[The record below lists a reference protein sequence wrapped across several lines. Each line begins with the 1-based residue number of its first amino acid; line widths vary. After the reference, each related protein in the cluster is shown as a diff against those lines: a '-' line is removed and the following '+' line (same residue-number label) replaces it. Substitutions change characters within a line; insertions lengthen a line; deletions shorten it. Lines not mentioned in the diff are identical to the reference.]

1 MAGASRATART
12 GARTGGRTAPR
23 TPARAGAGA
32 RAHDPAVLGM
42 LPSLLG
48 YRLRLAQR
56 AVFDDFQASMGQA
69 NISPGLFGVLV
80 IIESNPGLKQTE
92 LARAAML
99 DRSSVVP
106 VLDKLE
112 ARGLV
117 ARRPPPDDRRVK
129 GLWLTADG
137 SALLRR
143 LKRRVLAHEQ
153 RLTEALTDRERS
165 QLFDLLERLTG
176 SGQRT

>member
-1 MAGASRATART
+1 MTPRAGTRAGKRVRT
-12 GARTGGRTAPR
+12 GA
-23 TPARAGAGA
+23 GAGT
-32 RAHDPAVLGM
+32 RTHEPAALGL

-56 AVFDDFQASMGQA
+56 AVFDDFQASIGQA
-69 NISPGLFGVLV
+69 DISPGLFGVLV
-80 IIESNPGLKQTE
+80 IIGSNPGLKQTE
-92 LARAAML
+92 LAHAAML

-153 RLTEALTDRERS
+153 RLTEALTDAERS
-165 QLFDLLERLTG
+165 QLFDLLERLTYA
-176 SGQRT
+176 GQRT